1 MINTLIFDFGN
12 VFINLDIENAAKYA
26 FEAFEIHSIPEDIAA
41 FNNLYEQGLVSTE
54 EFTGF
59 YVENFPQLSK
69 EKFIHIWNAMLKDF
83 PERRLKFIQQLKKEG
98 QYKLILLSNT
108 NALHIDYIQ
117 HNAPFYNAFKNSFDA
132 FYLSHEINLRKPDKA
147 IFEFVLTQNR
157 LTPENCLFIDDN
169 KQNCET
175 ANNLGINTWHINPE
189 TEDVSLLFKTKK
201 HLF

>member
-117 HNAPFYNAFKNSFDA
+117 HNVPFYNAFKNSFDA